1 MNIENNNYITISD
14 LTRYIKAKFD
24 MDAHLEN
31 VFLRGEISN
40 FKHHTRGHLYFTLKD
55 ETSRLSAVMF
65 ASSAKN
71 ISFEP
76 EDGMKVLVTG
86 RISVYEATGS
96 YQIYVS
102 EMQLDGIGNLYLEY
116 EKLKKK
122 LAEEGLFA
130 PEHKRPIPRYPK
142 KIGII
147 TAPTGAAIRD
157 ILSTI
162 KRRYPICET
171 ILFPA
176 LVQGVGAKES
186 IVAQLEKAQNYDLDV
201 IICGRGGGSI
211 EDLWAFNEE
220 IVARAIYNSK
230 IPVISAVGH
239 EIDFTIAD
247 FVSDFRAATPTA
259 AAAQAVDGWVHAA
272 LHVRELGQRQKV
284 LMQRAFEISRMRLAK
299 ANRLRFALRALL
311 AQARTRLAGIGDF
324 RRLVF
329 AFIDRLSQQLDNLQ
343 DANTRA
349 MQQRLEFLQNRVRIS
364 QARLVARKPQASA
377 EKVRLLH
384 AQEMLSQ
391 VAHHQLQMKKERL
404 ESLAARLQALDVARV
419 LRRGYC
425 LALDAEGKPIA
436 DAGSLVVEQEI
447 GLLFS
452 NGSARAEIK
461 QIEH

>member
-1 MNIENNNYITISD
+1 MNTENNNYITISD
-14 LTRYIKAKFD
+14 LNRYIKAKFD

-31 VFLRGEISN
+31 VYLRGEISN

-55 ETSRLSAVMF
+55 ESSRLSAVMF
-65 ASSAKN
+65 ASLARN
-71 ISFEP
+71 INFEP
-76 EDGMKVLVTG
+76 EDGMKVLVSG

-102 EMQLDGIGNLYLEY
+102 EMQLDGIGNLYLEF

-122 LAEEGLFA
+122 LAAEGLFNQA
-130 PEHKRPIPRYPK
+130 HKRPIPKYPK

-186 IVAQLEKAQNYDLDV
+186 IVEQLTKAQDYDLDV

-247 FVSDFRAATPTA
+247 YVADLRAPTPTGA
-259 AAAQAVDGWVHAA
+259 AEMAVPNLTDLINLLEQYKIRSNEGISNI
-272 LHVRELGQRQKV
+272 LKKNEL
-284 LMQRAFEISRMRLAK
+284 RL
-299 ANRLRFALRALL
+299 NNVTSSFALKNPLNL
-311 AQARTRLAGIGDF
+311 YDIKEQK
-324 RRLVF
+324 
-329 AFIDRLSQQLDNLQ
+329 LDNLIDSLNKSIQ
-343 DANTRA
+343 NKLNNYKLLYAKVLSSSVLKDPYSLIEKKKNRFDILLKTIEVLNPLKLLDSGYSIVKFNGKAITDVNLLNKDDIIDIDMHNGIIKA
-349 MQQRLEFLQNRVRIS
+349 SVLE
-364 QARLVARKPQASA
+364 RK
-377 EKVRLLH
+377 E
-384 AQEMLSQ
+384 
-391 VAHHQLQMKKERL
+391 
-404 ESLAARLQALDVARV
+404 
-419 LRRGYC
+419 C
-425 LALDAEGKPIA
+425 NGK
-436 DAGSLVVEQEI
+436 D
-447 GLLFS
+447 
-452 NGSARAEIK
+452 
-461 QIEH
+461 

>member
-247 FVSDFRAATPTA
+247 YVADLRAPTPTGA
-259 AAAQAVDGWVHAA
+259 AEMAVPNLTDLINLLEQYKIRSNEGISNI
-272 LHVRELGQRQKV
+272 LKKNEL
-284 LMQRAFEISRMRLAK
+284 RL
-299 ANRLRFALRALL
+299 NNVTSSFALKNPLNLYAIKEQR
-311 AQARTRLAGIGDF
+311 
-324 RRLVF
+324 
-329 AFIDRLSQQLDNLQ
+329 LDNLIDNLNKSIQ
-343 DANTRA
+343 NKLHSTKLLYSKVVSNNVLKNPYSLIEKKKNKFDILLKTIEVLNPLKLLDSGYSIVKLNGKVITNINLLNNNDIIDIDMHNGIIKASV
-349 MQQRLEFLQNRVRIS
+349 LERNDYNG
-364 QARLVARKPQASA
+364 
-377 EKVRLLH
+377 
-384 AQEMLSQ
+384 
-391 VAHHQLQMKKERL
+391 KE
-404 ESLAARLQALDVARV
+404 
-419 LRRGYC
+419 
-425 LALDAEGKPIA
+425 
-436 DAGSLVVEQEI
+436 
-447 GLLFS
+447 
-452 NGSARAEIK
+452 
-461 QIEH
+461 

>member
-1 MNIENNNYITISD
+1 MNTENNNYITISD
-14 LTRYIKAKFD
+14 LNRYIKAKFD

-31 VFLRGEISN
+31 VYLRGEISN

-55 ETSRLSAVMF
+55 ESSRLSAVMF
-65 ASSAKN
+65 ASLARN
-71 ISFEP
+71 INFEP
-76 EDGMKVLVTG
+76 EDGMKVLVSG

-102 EMQLDGIGNLYLEY
+102 EMQLDGIGNLYLEF

-122 LAEEGLFA
+122 LAAEGLFNQA
-130 PEHKRPIPRYPK
+130 HKRPIPKYPK

-186 IVAQLEKAQNYDLDV
+186 IVEQLTKAQDYDLDV

-247 FVSDFRAATPTA
+247 YVADLRAPTPTGA
-259 AAAQAVDGWVHAA
+259 AEMAVPNLTDLINLLEQYKIRSNEGISNI
-272 LHVRELGQRQKV
+272 LKKNEL
-284 LMQRAFEISRMRLAK
+284 RL
-299 ANRLRFALRALL
+299 NNVTSSFALKNPLNLYAIKE
-311 AQARTRLAGIGDF
+311 QK
-324 RRLVF
+324 
-329 AFIDRLSQQLDNLQ
+329 LDNLIDSLNKSIQ
-343 DANTRA
+343 NKLNNYKLLYAKVLSSSVLKDPYSLIEKKKNRFDILLKTIEVLNPLKLLDSGYSIVKFNGKAITDVNLLNKDDIIDIDMHNGIIKA
-349 MQQRLEFLQNRVRIS
+349 SVLE
-364 QARLVARKPQASA
+364 RK
-377 EKVRLLH
+377 E
-384 AQEMLSQ
+384 
-391 VAHHQLQMKKERL
+391 
-404 ESLAARLQALDVARV
+404 
-419 LRRGYC
+419 
-425 LALDAEGKPIA
+425 
-436 DAGSLVVEQEI
+436 
-447 GLLFS
+447 S
-452 NGSARAEIK
+452 NGKE
-461 QIEH
+461 

>member
-1 MNIENNNYITISD
+1 MNTENNNYITISD
-14 LTRYIKAKFD
+14 LNRYIKAKFD

-31 VFLRGEISN
+31 VYLRGEISN

-55 ETSRLSAVMF
+55 ESSRLSAVMF
-65 ASSAKN
+65 ASLARN
-71 ISFEP
+71 INFEP
-76 EDGMKVLVTG
+76 EDGMKVLVSG

-102 EMQLDGIGNLYLEY
+102 EMQLDGIGNLYLEF

-122 LAEEGLFA
+122 LAAEGLFNPA
-130 PEHKRPIPRYPK
+130 HKRSIPKYPK

-186 IVAQLEKAQNYDLDV
+186 IVEQLTKAQDYDLDV

-247 FVSDFRAATPTA
+247 YVADLRAPTPTGA
-259 AAAQAVDGWVHAA
+259 AEMAVPNLTDLINLLEQFKIRSNEGISNI
-272 LHVRELGQRQKV
+272 LKKNEL
-284 LMQRAFEISRMRLAK
+284 RL
-299 ANRLRFALRALL
+299 NNVTSSFALKNPLNLYAIKE
-311 AQARTRLAGIGDF
+311 QK
-324 RRLVF
+324 
-329 AFIDRLSQQLDNLQ
+329 LDNLIDSLNKSIQ
-343 DANTRA
+343 NKLNNYKLLYAKVLSSSVLKDPYSLIEKKKNRFDILLKTIEVLNPLKLLDSGYSIVKFNGKAITDVNLLNKDDIIDIDMHNGIIKA
-349 MQQRLEFLQNRVRIS
+349 SVLE
-364 QARLVARKPQASA
+364 RK
-377 EKVRLLH
+377 E
-384 AQEMLSQ
+384 
-391 VAHHQLQMKKERL
+391 
-404 ESLAARLQALDVARV
+404 
-419 LRRGYC
+419 
-425 LALDAEGKPIA
+425 
-436 DAGSLVVEQEI
+436 
-447 GLLFS
+447 S
-452 NGSARAEIK
+452 NGK
-461 QIEH
+461 D